1 MLLLFNKIID
11 KIIDKIN
18 LYKEINRRK
27 KENKLFKKIEL
38 MYK

>member
-1 MLLLFNKIID
+1 MFLLFN

-27 KENKLFKKIEL
+27 KEDKLFKKIKL